1 MMQHIHASSEAIM
14 FKKTA
19 LVLMLLILAASLAGA
34 QSLRFG
40 PQVGYQ
46 KAKDADAGK
55 FTFGATLRLKLTS
68 AFGVEGAINYRQE
81 KYADGALTVRSWP
94 VMASA
99 LIYPLP
105 FIHGTMGAGWYN
117 TTLDYDQSR
126 LGLVAAEDET
136 TQEFGWHFGGGAE
149 LPLGGKSKL
158 AADIRYVFL
167 NYDFKAVP
175 GSRELKNDFYVATV
189 GLMWGL

>member
-1 MMQHIHASSEAIM
+1 M
-14 FKKTA
+14 FKKVA
-19 LVLMLLILAASLAGA
+19 LVLMLSIAVASQAGA
-34 QSLRFG
+34 QSLRLG

-55 FTFGATLRLKLTS
+55 LMGGAVLRLKLTS
-68 AFGVEGAINYRQE
+68 ALGVEGAINYRQE
-81 KYADGALTVRSWP
+81 KYSDGALTVRSWP

-126 LGLVAAEDET
+126 LGLAAPKDET
-136 TQEFGWHFGGGAE
+136 SQEFGWHFGGGAE
-149 LPLGGKSKL
+149 LPIGGKTKL

-167 NYDFKAVP
+167 NYDFKTLP

-189 GLMWGL
+189 GLLWGL

>member
-1 MMQHIHASSEAIM
+1 M
-14 FKKTA
+14 FRKTA
-19 LVLMLLILAASLAGA
+19 LVLMLFIGAASLAEA
-34 QSLRFG
+34 QSLRLG

-55 FTFGATLRLKLTS
+55 FIFGAALRLKLTS

-81 KYADGALTVRSWP
+81 KYSAGALTVRSWP
-94 VMASA
+94 VMASV

-105 FIHGTMGAGWYN
+105 FFHGTMGAGWYN

-126 LGLVAAEDET
+126 LGLGAADDET

-149 LPLGGKSKL
+149 LPLGGNSKL

>member
-1 MMQHIHASSEAIM
+1 M
-14 FKKTA
+14 FRKM
-19 LVLMLLILAASLAGA
+19 LFVLMFCIGAAGLAGA
-34 QSLRFG
+34 QNLKFG

-46 KAKDADAGK
+46 KAQDADAGK
-55 FTFGATLRLKLTS
+55 VTFGAALRLKLTS
-68 AFGVEGAINYRQE
+68 AFGVEGTINYRQE
-81 KYADGALTVRSWP
+81 KYSDGALTVRSWP

-117 TTLDYDQSR
+117 TTLDYDQTR
-126 LGLVAAEDET
+126 LGLNAAKDET

-149 LPLGGKSKL
+149 LPIGGKSKL

-167 NYDFKAVP
+167 NYDFKTLP

>member
-1 MMQHIHASSEAIM
+1 M
-14 FKKTA
+14 FKKVLLA
-19 LVLMLLILAASLAGA
+19 LTLIVLVASQAGA
-34 QSLRFG
+34 QSLKLG
-40 PQVGYQ
+40 PQAGYQ
-46 KAKDADAGK
+46 KAKDADEGK
-55 FTFGATLRLKLTS
+55 FMYGAALRLKLTP
-68 AFGVEGAINYRQE
+68 ALGVEGSINYRQE

-117 TTLDYDQSR
+117 TTLDYAENR
-126 LGLVAAEDET
+126 LGLVQVEDKT

-167 NYDFKAVP
+167 NYDFKDLP
-175 GSRELKNDFYVATV
+175 GSRELKSDFFVVTI